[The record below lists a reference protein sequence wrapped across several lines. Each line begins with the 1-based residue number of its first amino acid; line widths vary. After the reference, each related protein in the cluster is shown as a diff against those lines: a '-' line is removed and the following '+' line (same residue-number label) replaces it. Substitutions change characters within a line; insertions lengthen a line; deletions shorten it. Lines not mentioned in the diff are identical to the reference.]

1 MIDLQTT
8 WILLLNYNGYKDT
21 CACIETLIESN
32 LKLFH
37 ILMIDNASTDNSL
50 LKIEQWLDSKYI
62 TTSKVSY
69 STSSGV
75 FGTTREESS
84 NITLISSDFNN
95 GYAAGNNVGIKYLL
109 QYASQI
115 DFVWI
120 LNNDTL
126 VRPDTLKNMIHSYNQ
141 LEKNGVALLGSKIL
155 NEDLSLQSI
164 GVIVQSS
171 NEKIEDNL
179 EVEHICGCSIFFKVE
194 NLQSIGLLPE
204 EYFLYYEETDW
215 MKSIRQSGLK
225 IFTSLKSEVIH
236 KHAKSTGGAYSP
248 LVLYY
253 MTRNQ
258 ILFHKKYSGGFVY
271 SLVVFKLFFRNI
283 LRVIYY
289 FFYDVKL
296 SKSIFKGTIDGI
308 RNVKGKQKIS

>member
-1 MIDLQTT
+1 MKTQTT
-8 WILLLNYNGYKDT
+8 WILLLNFNGYKDT
-21 CACIETLIESN
+21 CECIKTLFASN

-37 ILMIDNASTDNSL
+37 ILIIDNASTDNSL
-50 LKIEQWLDSKYI
+50 LGIGECLESKDI
-62 TTSKVSY
+62 TNSKVSY
-69 STSSGV
+69 TTSSDR
-75 FGTTREESS
+75 FRTINDSSS

-95 GYAAGNNVGIKYLL
+95 GYASGNNIGIKYLL
-109 QYASQI
+109 QHASKK
-115 DFVWI
+115 DFIWI

-126 VRPDTLKNMIHSYNQ
+126 VRPDTLENMVNSYHQ
-141 LEKNGVALLGSKIL
+141 LENNGIALLGSKIL

-164 GVIVQSS
+164 GDVIQNNS
-171 NEKIEDNL
+171 EKNEDNL
-179 EVEHICGCSIFFKVE
+179 EVEHICGCSIFFRVE
-194 NLQSIGLLPE
+194 KFDSIGFLPE

-215 MKSIRQSGLK
+215 MKSIRQKGLK

-258 ILFHKKYSGGFVY
+258 ILFYKKYSKGYTYMFII
-271 SLVVFKLFFRNI
+271 FKLFFRNI

-289 FFYDVKL
+289 LLHNSKL
-296 SKSIFKGTIDGI
+296 SRSIFKGTIDGI
-308 RNVKGKQKIS
+308 MNIKGKQKIS